1 MKIRLGYA
9 CLPITLEKVTASST
23 MTYSYY
29 QKLETTGLAIS
40 RLNEIILS
48 NFNDLKKIIHYNYKN
63 DIEFFRLT
71 SSLIPL
77 DTHPL
82 VNYEIYNRYSKEFI
96 EIGNLIK
103 QYNVRM
109 DVHPDIFCVI
119 NSVNPDVVASSI
131 NILKNA
137 YNMFKAMKLDGKII
151 LHVGGAS
158 YGKKAG
164 INRFIKTFKTLPVE
178 YQKMIVVENDDK
190 TYNAEDV
197 LFICKTLN
205 IPMVFD
211 YHHHICNPCDKED
224 ELLLNEVID
233 TWNKENVVAKMHYS
247 SPKNSREKRTH
258 HDYIDLEN
266 FIEFLRLLKKANR
279 DVDVMLEAKKK
290 DEALFRLVRGL
301 KYKNL
306 NVVGTKIIM

>member
-1 MKIRLGYA
+1 MKVRLGYA
-9 CLPITLEKVTASST
+9 CLPISLDKVTASST

-48 NFNDLKKIIHYNYKN
+48 NFNDLKKIMYYNYKN
-63 DIEFFRLT
+63 DIDFFRLT

-96 EIGNLIK
+96 EIGKLIK
-103 QYNVRM
+103 EYKVRM

-119 NSVNPDVVASSI
+119 NSVNPEVVASSI

-137 YNMFKAMKLDGKII
+137 YNMFKAMKIDGKVV

-164 INRFIKTFKTLPVE
+164 MNRFIKTFKTLPQE
-178 YQKMIVVENDDK
+178 YQKMIILENDDK
-190 TYNAEDV
+190 TYNADDV
-197 LFICKTLN
+197 LMICKTLN
-205 IPMVFD
+205 IPMVLD
-211 YHHHICNPCDKED
+211 YHHHICNKCDKD
-224 ELLLNEVID
+224 EEELIKEVIE
-233 TWNKENVVAKMHYS
+233 TWNEDKLICKMHYS

-258 HDYIDLEN
+258 HDYINLDE
-266 FIEFLRLLKKANR
+266 FIHFLRLLKKVNC
-279 DVDVMLEAKKK
+279 DVDVMLEAKRK

-301 KYKNL
+301 KYKNI